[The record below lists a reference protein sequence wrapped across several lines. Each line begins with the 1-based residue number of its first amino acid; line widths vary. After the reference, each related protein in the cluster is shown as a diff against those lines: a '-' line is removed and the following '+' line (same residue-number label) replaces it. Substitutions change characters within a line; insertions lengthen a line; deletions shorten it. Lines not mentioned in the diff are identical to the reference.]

1 MSEENSSSADKCL
14 DLKIPKALI
23 DRVESYC
30 QSIGIAPHEFII
42 DAISEKLASIYKEK
56 RRKPRL

>member
-1 MSEENSSSADKCL
+1 MNDKSKRPADAPL
-14 DLKIPKALI
+14 NLNIPKMLMK
-23 DRVESYC
+23 RVEAYC
-30 QSIGIAPHEFII
+30 QSSGITAVEFII